1 MAREKDSVRVLHAE
15 ELDVVSGG
23 ATFRMPA
30 LSQQSFFSSRL
41 DWVAL
46 NPQPLPP
53 RWLRTF

>member
-1 MAREKDSVRVLHAE
+1 MANEKDGVRALPAE

-23 ATFRMPA
+23 AILR
-30 LSQQSFFSSRL
+30 LSYLSAQSFGSSRL

-53 RWLRTF
+53 RWLKAF